1 MNDAGSSDIDD
12 RSRMFVGLTRENL
25 AAVTASFV
33 RTSATPDGV
42 ASLLGE
48 ARRLLVGASHAY
60 DNFAVAPLKALQ
72 AADLALKLRVG
83 LPSNDKRTL
92 GKVLEYERQSCP
104 VLSSVRREWYT
115 EFALHFRNKLS
126 HPDQSIA
133 FSPGMSVP
141 MVESVHEA
149 VAELYPDS

>member
-1 MNDAGSSDIDD
+1 
-12 RSRMFVGLTRENL
+12 
-25 AAVTASFV
+25 
-33 RTSATPDGV
+33 
-42 ASLLGE
+42 
-48 ARRLLVGASHAY
+48 
-60 DNFAVAPLKALQ
+60 
-72 AADLALKLRVG
+72 
-83 LPSNDKRTL
+83 
-92 GKVLEYERQSCP
+92 